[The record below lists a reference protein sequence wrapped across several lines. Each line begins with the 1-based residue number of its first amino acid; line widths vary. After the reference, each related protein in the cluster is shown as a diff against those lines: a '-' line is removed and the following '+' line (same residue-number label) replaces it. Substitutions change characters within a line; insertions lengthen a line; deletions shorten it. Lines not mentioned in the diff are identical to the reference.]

1 MAFDLKEKGV
11 CSKTLKESPPILFEE
26 NKTCEL

>member
-11 CSKTLKESPPILFEE
+11 CSKTFIESPEILFEDT
-26 NKTCEL
+26 KTCE